1 MKENKVLSSFDLGQD
16 TYPVD
21 LAILGGNKKLFT
33 ICIGSSDGKVSLFTL
48 SGKISKII
56 WNVCMF
62 HVRMLTIF
70 FQFSKAGQ
78 IRLEKKWAA
87 HQGACIQ
94 CRASPNGTEILTC
107 GEDGTV
113 KIWSKSGLLRTT
125 LASLGQA
132 IYAVAWSPDGTNVV
146 MSQATKIQTKSIQ
159 PSARSEIWNAH
170 SALITGSPTHSR
182 MIQP

>member
-1 MKENKVLSSFDLGQD
+1 MFHVH
-16 TYPVD
+16 
-21 LAILGGNKKLFT
+21 
-33 ICIGSSDGKVSLFTL
+33 
-48 SGKISKII
+48 
-56 WNVCMF
+56 MF
-62 HVRMLTIF
+62 HVRMFYVRMFYVRTCMLRIF
-70 FQFSKAGQ
+70 LQFSKAGQ

-170 SALITGSPTHSR
+170 TALITGSPTHSR
-182 MIQP
+182 MVQP